1 MLKVQKMKG
10 YEYPLKDSE
19 GKYYGYYSIKADA
32 KPCGFKGEKCI
43 EEFEIL
49 IKY

>member
-1 MLKVQKMKG
+1 MKTQKMKG
-10 YEYPLKDSE
+10 YIYPLKDKE
-19 GKYYGYYSIKADA
+19 GEYYGYYSIKADA
-32 KPCGFKGEKCI
+32 KPVGFKGEKLV